1 MTTQSIYHLSLVA
14 HITGLT
20 LMAGTTVVQF
30 IIFQK
35 FRKLVIADHSKGIII
50 LESTSRLPMLL
61 GLGIIL
67 LIVSGVSMMAITHG
81 AFGEQ
86 IWFRIKFGLVIII
99 IINGLAI
106 GRRQQVKLR
115 KLLDE
120 KTSGNL
126 IEARLAKLEKNIDY
140 FHFIQLGLFLTV
152 FVLSVFKFN

>member
-1 MTTQSIYHLSLVA
+1 
-14 HITGLT
+14 
-20 LMAGTTVVQF
+20 
-30 IIFQK
+30 
-35 FRKLVIADHSKGIII
+35 
-50 LESTSRLPMLL
+50 MLL

-81 AFGEQ
+81 VFGEQ

-106 GRRQQVKLR
+106 GRRQQIKLR

-126 IEARLAKLEKNIDY
+126 IEARLAKLEKNIGY

>member
-1 MTTQSIYHLSLVA
+1 MNTPAIYHLSLVT
-14 HITGLT
+14 HIIGLT
-20 LMAGTTVVQF
+20 LMAGTTLVQY
-30 IIFQK
+30 IIFKK
-35 FRKLVIADHSKGIII
+35 FRKLVETDHSKGITI
-50 LESTSRLPMLL
+50 LDSTSRLPMLL
-61 GLGIIL
+61 GIGIIL
-67 LIVSGVSMMAITHG
+67 LILSGVSMMAITHG

-106 GRRQQVKLR
+106 GRRQGIKLR

-120 KTSGNL
+120 KVSGNL
-126 IEARLAKLEKNIDY
+126 IEARLLKLENNIGY